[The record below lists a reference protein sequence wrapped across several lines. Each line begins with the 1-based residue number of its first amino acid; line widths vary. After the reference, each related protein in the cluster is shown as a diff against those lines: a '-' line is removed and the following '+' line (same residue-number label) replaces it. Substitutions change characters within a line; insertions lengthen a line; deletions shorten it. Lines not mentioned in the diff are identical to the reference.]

1 MSKPRQQKSGFS
13 NTHNNKDTNEK
24 SVQNSAAHTTK
35 EKLAVELINEGKLQK
50 AESIYRE
57 LISVGTSNHNNY
69 VNLAALCVM
78 QDSLEEAI
86 KLLYNAIKLE
96 PNFPKA
102 LINLG
107 ITLRKKGKLKS
118 AIASYNIA
126 LQLKTNDA
134 EAQYNLGNSL
144 LENGDLNAA
153 ISSYNIA
160 LRLKPNHPETH
171 YNLGNA
177 LQKQGDLNAAISSY
191 NTALQLKPNYPEAQ
205 INLGN
210 SLLENGDLNAAI
222 SSYNIALQLKP
233 NHPETHY
240 NLGNALQKQ
249 GDLNAAISSYNIAL
263 QLKPNY
269 PEAHYNLGNA
279 LQNQGDL
286 NASLSHHKRAVLI
299 DPKNSNAFYGIGRI
313 QAAKGNLKA
322 SKHLF
327 HKANDLDPNNTAALF
342 ELSKNISTDGDSQ
355 KLLTK
360 LNRATRSNLDHK
372 DKSYLEFALANFHHK
387 SKNYMYAM
395 RHLVNANKLK
405 LSLHPSDLRSQ
416 LLRTEKAVHL
426 ARQINKGNPNN
437 GAGRIFIVGAPRCGS
452 TLLESVLATNPN
464 VRELGESNALAEAF
478 YQVNK
483 AINSKETAPSLFGLY
498 TKQVKNISEECTH
511 SADKNLYNFR
521 FTEAIARSMPAAKV
535 IHCRRHP
542 LDNILSMLRSNL
554 QDGNNYTSDP
564 LDAARFLIHQ
574 EETMSEFKRKYKKH
588 IFTFDY
594 DAFTS
599 NSEKTL
605 RPLIYW
611 LGLEWNEQ
619 YLHPEIND
627 RHINT
632 ASDIQA
638 RQPINSKSVGG
649 WKNYRELL
657 KPAEEALVK
666 SGIFNL

>member
-1 MSKPRQQKSGFS
+1 M
-13 NTHNNKDTNEK
+13 
-24 SVQNSAAHTTK
+24 
-35 EKLAVELINEGKLQK
+35 
-50 AESIYRE
+50 
-57 LISVGTSNHNNY
+57 
-69 VNLAALCVM
+69 
-78 QDSLEEAI
+78 
-86 KLLYNAIKLE
+86 
-96 PNFPKA
+96 
-102 LINLG
+102 
-107 ITLRKKGKLKS
+107 
-118 AIASYNIA
+118 
-126 LQLKTNDA
+126 
-134 EAQYNLGNSL
+134 
-144 LENGDLNAA
+144 A
-153 ISSYNIA
+153 ISLQSVPTTLLSNSNNTQ
-160 LRLKPNHPETH
+160 KH
-171 YNLGNA
+171 YNLGGSPKA
-177 LQKQGDLNAAISSY
+177 GH
-191 NTALQLKPNYPEAQ
+191 
-205 INLGN
+205 
-210 SLLENGDLNAAI
+210 LNAAI
-222 SSYNIALQLKP
+222 SSYNIALQLK
-233 NHPETHY
+233 
-240 NLGNALQKQ
+240 
-249 GDLNAAISSYNIAL
+249 S
-263 QLKPNY
+263 Y

-426 ARQINKGNPNN
+426 ARQINKGNSNN

-498 TKQVKNISEECTH
+498 TKQVKNISEECIALTKIYIILD
-511 SADKNLYNFR
+511 S
-521 FTEAIARSMPAAKV
+521 EAIARSMPAAKV

-611 LGLEWNEQ
+611 LGLEWNER

-627 RHINT
+627 RQINT